1 MKTDRG
7 RQFLLVLLWLRS
19 DEYLLLM
26 NYRAKYDGN
35 DAVYAIYRIFKMIN
49 DKMDIKWDQI

>member
-1 MKTDRG
+1 
-7 RQFLLVLLWLRS
+7 
-19 DEYLLLM
+19 M

-49 DKMDIKWDQI
+49 DKMDNKMRSNLRERSAYELLQKMWI

>member
-1 MKTDRG
+1 MKTDKG
-7 RQFLLVLLWLRS
+7 RQFLLVLLRLRS

-49 DKMDIKWDQI
+49 DKMDIK